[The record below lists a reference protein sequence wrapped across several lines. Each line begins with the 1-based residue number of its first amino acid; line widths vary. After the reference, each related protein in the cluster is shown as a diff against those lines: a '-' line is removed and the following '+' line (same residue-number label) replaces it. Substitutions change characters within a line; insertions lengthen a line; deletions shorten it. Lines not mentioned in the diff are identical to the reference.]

1 MLFAHLKS
9 KLLELSFPISKLRAI
24 SSVKKIKALPVKQN
38 KDGGY
43 QIKLLGKGND
53 VRVYFSS
60 NSNTLKSIVI
70 IQGDM
75 RSELSHI
82 TLVTEK
88 ILNLEIGNKN
98 SSSFDLR

>member
-1 MLFAHLKS
+1 MFSWVK
-9 KLLELSFPISKLRAI
+9 I
-24 SSVKKIKALPVKQN
+24 KKIKALPVKQK

-53 VRVYFSS
+53 VRAYFYP
-60 NSNTLKSIVI
+60 NTNNLKSIVI
-70 IQGDM
+70 IQSEM

-82 TLVTEK
+82 LLAEEK
-88 ILNLEIGNKN
+88 MINLEIGKQT

>member
-1 MLFAHLKS
+1 MFSWVK
-9 KLLELSFPISKLRAI
+9 I
-24 SSVKKIKALPVKQN
+24 KKIKALPVKQK

-53 VRVYFSS
+53 VRAYF
-60 NSNTLKSIVI
+60 NPNTNNLKSIVI

-82 TLVTEK
+82 TLVMEK
-88 ILNLEIGNKN
+88 NLNLEIGNES